1 MKSWK
6 QWHISANIER
16 IKSLASY
23 TQNTDTS
30 LSVMG
35 ASGQHGQATEWA
47 PAAAAVG
54 AGEGGQEGAGASR
67 RGSAQSLSPPGA
79 LGHTDPQGGECDPV
93 GSGRGAGEGPEQERG
108 GGEEK
113 KQRGGGEE

>member
-35 ASGQHGQATEWA
+35 ASGQADRQATEQ
-47 PAAAAVG
+47 G
-54 AGEGGQEGAGASR
+54 AGGSSSR
-67 RGSAQSLSPPGA
+67 GLGSS
-79 LGHTDPQGGECDPV
+79 
-93 GSGRGAGEGPEQERG
+93 
-108 GGEEK
+108 
-113 KQRGGGEE
+113 

>member
-23 TQNTDTS
+23 TQNTDMS

-35 ASGQHGQATEWA
+35 ASRQHGQATEWA

-54 AGEGGQEGAGASR
+54 AGAGGQEWVSASR
-67 RGSAQSLSPPGA
+67 RGWAQSLSPPGA
-79 LGHTDPQGGECDPV
+79 LGHADPPGGCDPV
-93 GSGRGAGEGPEQERG
+93 GSGRGAGEEPEQERG

-113 KQRGGGEE
+113 KKRGGGEK